1 MKSIPHRDTNL
12 YFDKVIIGSTV
23 QAMVTAYKYQIPIF
37 VDKTYKPIPH
47 YHLSSELDLSQIQ
60 VENKITEFELLSG
73 KKEFRGMQ
81 RLELWNIM
89 AYRLGA
95 MGLMPLQGAFTN
107 TFSESIPVGQ
117 NIRMFSVHS
126 DNKVINVNS
135 KKTILFDFPKHT
147 LGRKTYMVNDYIDLD
162 KIYDFSTSLFPS
174 KDCDFE
180 DTIAFETI
188 FYKGKGR
195 KHKVCAKSIVSQE
208 NIDSWK
214 YSPTAV
220 RLRVQNSIFW
230 NLEKKFE
237 LILGKREISPI
248 MRRMSESIEDIIEFD
263 VLDEEFYE

>member
-1 MKSIPHRDTNL
+1 MKPNPHRETNL

-37 VDKTYKPIPH
+37 ADKTCKPLPH
-47 YHLSSELDLSQIQ
+47 YHLPSELDLSQIQ
-60 VENKITEFELLSG
+60 VENKTTEFELLSG
-73 KKEFRGMQ
+73 NKELRGMQ

-95 MGLMPLQGAFTN
+95 MGLLPLQGAFVN
-107 TFSESIPVGQ
+107 SFVDSIPVGQ
-117 NIRMFSVHS
+117 KIRMFSVHS
-126 DNKVINVNS
+126 DNKIINIYS
-135 KKTILFDFPKHT
+135 KKTILFDFPKYT
-147 LGRKTYMVNDYIDLD
+147 LGRKTYMVNDYIDLN
-162 KIYDFSTSLFPS
+162 KICDFSTNLFPS
-174 KDCDFE
+174 EDCDFE

-188 FYKGKGR
+188 FYKDKGR

-208 NIDSWK
+208 NIDFWK
-214 YSPTAV
+214 YSQTAV

-248 MRRMSESIEDIIEFD
+248 MNRMSESIEDIIEFD
-263 VLDEEFYE
+263 ILDEEFYE